1 LLQARD
7 GRSFR
12 RALALFIQLGE
23 FSERETGAWLAVGV
37 PWSTTMTHH
46 HPALSLYYRVE
57 LSPEAWREVGC
68 VPGEEFQVLQDL
80 MTLFAAEGTPYE
92 LGEGPHSVTVA
103 GFEVQYL
110 RDDAER
116 ILTLLRVTRARP
128 RDPEEIE

>member
-1 LLQARD
+1 
-7 GRSFR
+7 
-12 RALALFIQLGE
+12 
-23 FSERETGAWLAVGV
+23 
-37 PWSTTMTHH
+37 MTHH